1 MNWQNILPIVLP
13 RLRATMI
20 THPLGSTSFKN
31 LWGPFLQ
38 VVSAED
44 LLLLINNRKLDG
56 KVVVKTNIRFREDL
70 EDDDFKPKGIVFLVL
85 DEDFAFKILTLGF
98 LPEVNS

>member
-13 RLRATMI
+13 HLRKHHHWLEGTF
-20 THPLGSTSFKN
+20 TPD
-31 LWGPFLQ
+31 PFLQ

-56 KVVVKTNIRFREDL
+56 KVAVKTNIRFREDL